1 MPVYNPPLSKLREVA
16 ERAGLTLSDEEL
28 AFLLS
33 LGEGVFRSCE
43 RIDSADGHRLPVKY
57 ARGGAWK
64 PEPED
69 NPLNAWAW
77 RCSVEGASEGL
88 LAGRTVVLKDII
100 PVAGVPMSAGSALLQ
115 GHASDFDATIVTRI
129 LDAGGTIVGVAAT
142 EDMCLSGAS
151 VSAVTGMISNP
162 QDPSRS
168 AGGSSSGVAALV
180 GSGACDVGIG
190 ADQGGSIRIPS
201 SLSGVF
207 GMKPTYGLIPY
218 TGCIPIDV
226 SVDYVGPM
234 ARTATDTALLLEAV
248 AGFDDGLD
256 PRQRQDFSPPSY
268 SEELHGTIEG
278 LRVALVREGF
288 GKERMSEED
297 VDETV
302 RDAARGFEELGAKV
316 EEVSIPE
323 HDYSM
328 DIHASILLQG
338 GSEFM
343 VRGNGIGMAGKG
355 FYDANLSAV
364 FARGRKLQSDLLFAS
379 VKYAMVIGGYLW
391 EKYGG
396 YYYAKAQNLAVR
408 LRHRYNEALKEFD
421 VLMMPTTCIKAP
433 KLPSPDAPP
442 LEAIKLALDPALI
455 SNTCAFNH
463 TGHPALSVP
472 IGPSEGLPVG
482 LMLIGRHFEDHV
494 VLRAAHSLEEAGKTL
509 KADARRLPD
518 ADESEA
524 GGKKTAELPDD
535 AWKTRGPP

>member
-1 MPVYNPPLSKLREVA
+1 MPVYNPPLSTLREVA
-16 ERAGLTLSDEEL
+16 ERAGLSMTDDEL
-28 AFLLS
+28 ASLLS

-43 RIDSADGHRLPVKY
+43 RIDAVDGHRLPVKY
-57 ARGGAWK
+57 PRRGVWK
-64 PEPED
+64 PEEED

-88 LAGRTVVLKDII
+88 LAGKRVVLKDIV
-100 PVAGVPMSAGSALLQ
+100 PMAGVPMSAGSALLQ
-115 GHASDFDATIVTRI
+115 GHTSDFDATIVTRI
-129 LDAGGTIVGVAAT
+129 LDAGGEIVGVAAT

-162 QDPSRS
+162 HDPTRS

-207 GMKPTYGLIPY
+207 GMKPTYGLVPY

-226 SVDYVGPM
+226 SVDHVGPM
-234 ARTATDTALLLEAV
+234 ARTAADTASLLEAV

-256 PRQRQDFSPPSY
+256 PRQRQDLSPPSY
-268 SEELHGTIEG
+268 SREITESIEG

-288 GKERMSEED
+288 GKEGMSEQD
-297 VDETV
+297 VDGTV
-302 RDAARGFEELGAKV
+302 REVGLGFKELGAEV
-316 EEVSIPE
+316 GEVSVPE
-323 HDYSM
+323 HEYSM

-355 FYDANLSAV
+355 FYDSNLSAV
-364 FARGRKLQSDLLFAS
+364 FARGRKLHSDLLFAS

-408 LRHRYNEALKEFD
+408 LRHRYNDALKDFD
-421 VLMMPTTCIKAP
+421 VLVMPTTCIKAP

-442 LEAIKLALDPALI
+442 LEAINLALDPALI

-463 TGHPALSVP
+463 TGHPALNVP
-472 IGPSEGLPVG
+472 VGPSEGLPVG
-482 LMLIGRHFEDHV
+482 LMLVGRHFEDHV
-494 VLRAAHSLEEAGKTL
+494 VLRAAHALEEAGKTM
-509 KADARRLPD
+509 AP
-518 ADESEA
+518 EA
-524 GGKKTAELPDD
+524 GLP
-535 AWKTRGPP
+535 